1 MAQKWAGP
9 RWVINMRKLIEN
21 SNRSTRSYAIPK
33 EALRIF
39 IVICMFLEPWYF
51 KGCFVS
57 PNGWSMWF
65 WTDLDSS
72 AGLHIHSFHLQSTS
86 PHNSNFM
93 IPLCRWVF
101 SLSGGNICSRQRPPE
116 PGPTCLL
123 PLSSRPAKPGG
134 HNSYWAPEGQHIL
147 RAWRSAPG
155 APGSLPGLGWASFLS
170 HVMPE
175 KWGSHLPLRTGLSRN
190 SS

>member
-9 RWVINMRKLIEN
+9 KWVINMRKLIEN
-21 SNRSTRSYAIPK
+21 SNRSTRSYAVPK

-51 KGCFVS
+51 KGCFVCFAE
-57 PNGWSMWF
+57 WLEHVV
-65 WTDLDSS
+65 LDGF
-72 AGLHIHSFHLQSTS
+72 GLFCRIAHSFHLQSTS
-86 PHNSNFM
+86 PNTPISWFHF
-93 IPLCRWVF
+93 VDEF
-101 SLSGGNICSRQRPPE
+101 SLSVGSICSRQRPPE

-123 PLSSRPAKPGG
+123 PLSSCPAKPGG
-134 HNSYWAPEGQHIL
+134 HNSYWVPGEQHIL
-147 RAWRSAPG
+147 RARRSASG
-155 APGSLPGLGWASFLS
+155 APRSLPGLGWASFLS

-175 KWGSHLPLRTGLSRN
+175 KWGYHLLPLRTGLSRN